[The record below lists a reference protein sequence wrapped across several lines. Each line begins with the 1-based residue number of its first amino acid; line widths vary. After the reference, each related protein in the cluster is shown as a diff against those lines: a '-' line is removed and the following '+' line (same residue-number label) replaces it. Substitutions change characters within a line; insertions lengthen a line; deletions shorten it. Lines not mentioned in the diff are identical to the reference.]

1 MFLRVIFILTI
12 GAFWLFCGGAS
23 AQVLVEST
31 ALEGAPHAIVKTETE
46 NLAEQKTE
54 SVHEPLKA
62 ESAVSK
68 EIPNDPMHIFFGV
81 SDNYAKYAGVAM
93 TSILQN
99 TSRKCHFYIL
109 SNDLSD
115 TSKAQF
121 EKMKQKWNFEVDY
134 VAVDKDRFKD
144 FGESAAPYISKDGL
158 YRLLI
163 PEVAPDL
170 KKAIYLDAD
179 LVVARDLALLWDT
192 DLGDNY
198 LAAVPDPAGRRPVL
212 ENFILQLD
220 LPKGALYINS
230 GVMLM
235 NIEKLRADH
244 MVEKFFD
251 IAKHYGDKLAYPDQD
266 ILNKA
271 CAPKIHYLT
280 YNFNALPVL
289 WYPLET
295 DRAEAFTNPVIIHWA
310 GDIKP
315 WQNSDA
321 PMRDYYT
328 KYENILTAL
337 GAWEKTALVS
347 QE

>member
-54 SVHEPLKA
+54 SSEPLKA

-68 EIPNDPMHIFFGV
+68 EIPHDPMHIFFGV
-81 SDNYAKYAGVAM
+81 SDNYANYAGVAM

-134 VAVDKDRFKD
+134 VVVDKDRFKD

-212 ENFILQLD
+212 EDFILQLD

-310 GDIKP
+310 GHVKP

-337 GAWEKTALVS
+337 GAWENPALVS

>member
-1 MFLRVIFILTI
+1 MVILR
-12 GAFWLFCGGAS
+12 GAS

-31 ALEGAPHAIVKTETE
+31 ALEGAPQAIVKTETE

-54 SVHEPLKA
+54 PSEPLKA

-81 SDNYAKYAGVAM
+81 SDNYANYAGVAM

-144 FGESAAPYISKDGL
+144 FSDGIAPRVSKEGL

-170 KKAIYLDAD
+170 KKAIYLDVD
-179 LVVARDLALLWDT
+179 LVVVRDLALLWDT

-198 LAAVPDPAGRRPVL
+198 LAAVPDPAGR
-212 ENFILQLD
+212 
-220 LPKGALYINS
+220 
-230 GVMLM
+230 
-235 NIEKLRADH
+235 
-244 MVEKFFD
+244 
-251 IAKHYGDKLAYPDQD
+251 
-266 ILNKA
+266 
-271 CAPKIHYLT
+271 
-280 YNFNALPVL
+280 
-289 WYPLET
+289 
-295 DRAEAFTNPVIIHWA
+295 
-310 GDIKP
+310 
-315 WQNSDA
+315 
-321 PMRDYYT
+321 
-328 KYENILTAL
+328 
-337 GAWEKTALVS
+337 
-347 QE
+347 

>member
-1 MFLRVIFILTI
+1 MVILR
-12 GAFWLFCGGAS
+12 GAS

-54 SVHEPLKA
+54 SVHEPLKE

-81 SDNYAKYAGVAM
+81 SDNYANYTGVAM

-198 LAAVPDPAGRRPVL
+198 LAAVPDPAGR
-212 ENFILQLD
+212 
-220 LPKGALYINS
+220 
-230 GVMLM
+230 
-235 NIEKLRADH
+235 
-244 MVEKFFD
+244 
-251 IAKHYGDKLAYPDQD
+251 
-266 ILNKA
+266 
-271 CAPKIHYLT
+271 
-280 YNFNALPVL
+280 
-289 WYPLET
+289 
-295 DRAEAFTNPVIIHWA
+295 
-310 GDIKP
+310 
-315 WQNSDA
+315 
-321 PMRDYYT
+321 
-328 KYENILTAL
+328 
-337 GAWEKTALVS
+337 
-347 QE
+347 